1 MNSNLLQQ
9 PSTPPIYLQAFRKS
23 GVSNVQNSWQK
34 HMNWQFVYIMSE
46 KMMFLESQHR
56 LVVHFHKLIY
66 QYNTIHVCKMYQRIL
81 NVRKQ

>member
-1 MNSNLLQQ
+1 
-9 PSTPPIYLQAFRKS
+9 
-23 GVSNVQNSWQK
+23 
-34 HMNWQFVYIMSE
+34 
-46 KMMFLESQHR
+46 MFLESQHR